1 MVKFDFGM
9 ASMKLKKKVSEN
21 LEEEYGEF
29 VTSMICDAAS
39 ITIPSLRFCNSSYL
53 QIVSS
58 TTPIISKDYS
68 FFDVNTIKDN
78 TLYKFLAANRFLQ
91 QKSINYPGIDRINK
105 LASEL
110 SGTGVHFDLLS
121 SLRKLYEVRS
131 TIDTICPGIMDTVNF
146 FDSSQALYQF
156 LDKPNR
162 VLFLDSVINQM
173 SYPMHY
179 VSNKAIRFSY
189 IAKAKRMFTDLL
201 LFDEC
206 RYVYDWIPA
215 IHQIP
220 MAFTN
225 PSWQYTFR
233 FGLDGL
239 IKQRLNYNNEFFFQG
254 SVVSKTTPGFE
265 AQNFPKR
272 IKLN

>member
-1 MVKFDFGM
+1 MT
-9 ASMKLKKKVSEN
+9 
-21 LEEEYGEF
+21 LEDAYGEF

-53 QIVSS
+53 QTISS
-58 TTPIISKDYS
+58 TNPVASKQYS
-68 FFDVNTIKDN
+68 FSDINSIKDN
-78 TLYKFLAANRFLQ
+78 TLYKFMAANCFLQ
-91 QKSINYPGIDRINK
+91 QNCTDYPGIDRINK

-110 SGTGVHFDLLS
+110 SGKAAHYDLLS
-121 SLRKLYEVRS
+121 SLRKLYEIRNVAG
-131 TIDTICPGIMDTVNF
+131 TIRPEILDTVDF
-146 FDSSQALYQF
+146 FDSSHALYQF

-173 SYPMHY
+173 AYPMHY
-179 VSNKAIRFSY
+179 VSNKASRFSY
-189 IAKAKRMFTDLL
+189 IAKEKRMFTDLL

-220 MAFTN
+220 KAFTN

-239 IKQRLNYNNEFFFQG
+239 IKQRLNYNNEFSFKDQLSQKQLEALRHRFFPNA
-254 SVVSKTTPGFE
+254 SNSIRRTCHE
-265 AQNFPKR
+265 Y
-272 IKLN
+272 